1 MRLWTP
7 SADALVSP
15 FKANMSRRGT
25 GDPFV
30 DAIRSESEAGEVRHA
45 RHVGPVAFGMH
56 ARAPFVRVQEV
67 HLYGEERGLRAAICE
82 SGPVMKALGDC
93 SNPFPPVIA
102 VLVGCLLLTS
112 LCAIRAWREKE
123 AAREAKRKTT
133 ENNGLLAR
141 GPSTAG

>member
-1 MRLWTP
+1 MGKNGDKGLW
-7 SADALVSP
+7 
-15 FKANMSRRGT
+15 
-25 GDPFV
+25 
-30 DAIRSESEAGEVRHA
+30 
-45 RHVGPVAFGMH
+45 
-56 ARAPFVRVQEV
+56 
-67 HLYGEERGLRAAICE
+67 RGLRAAICE

-133 ENNGLLAR
+133 VNSGSGRLLAR
-141 GPSTAG
+141 EPSTAG

>member
-1 MRLWTP
+1 MW
-7 SADALVSP
+7 
-15 FKANMSRRGT
+15 
-25 GDPFV
+25 
-30 DAIRSESEAGEVRHA
+30 
-45 RHVGPVAFGMH
+45 
-56 ARAPFVRVQEV
+56 
-67 HLYGEERGLRAAICE
+67 RGLRAAICA

-133 ENNGLLAR
+133 VNSGSGRLLAR
-141 GPSTAG
+141 EPSTAG